1 MDGHRSFFDNSGI
14 LLYRKLNLHFNVGK
28 IQCYIKNS
36 LLRFLFTLQSN

>member
-28 IQCYIKNS
+28 IQCYIKK
-36 LLRFLFTLQSN
+36 FFTEIFIYITM